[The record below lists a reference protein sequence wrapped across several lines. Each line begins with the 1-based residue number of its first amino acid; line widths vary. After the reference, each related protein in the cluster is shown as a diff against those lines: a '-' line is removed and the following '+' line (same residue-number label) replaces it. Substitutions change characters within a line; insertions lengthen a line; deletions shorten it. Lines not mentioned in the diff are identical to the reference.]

1 MWWKAGGLVILTWAV
16 LKLRSAINGHSKQ
29 KDQFSIFKCWDYWK
43 QRKQFCHPRKKKVL
57 LWLFWKSPLPWMAAT
72 PKNSKHAAIAH
83 GSASSFINMRFL
95 ALQEHLLVYTGSVS
109 GISTPVCFCWI
120 SQSTWCGV
128 CASFMLTG
136 GRTLPDSVQCL
147 PECIKH
153 IWTSRV
159 SCACP
164 VLGCTWLWYPGPAQN
179 AF

>member
-1 MWWKAGGLVILTWAV
+1 MEGGGAGHPNMSCAETTICNKWTQQTKGPIQYFQMLRLLETKETIL
-16 LKLRSAINGHSKQ
+16 SPQ
-29 KDQFSIFKCWDYWK
+29 E
-43 QRKQFCHPRKKKVL
+43 KKVL
-57 LWLFWKSPLPWMAAT
+57 LWLFWKSPLPWTAAT

-120 SQSTWCGV
+120 SQSTWRGV

-136 GRTLPDSVQCL
+136 ERTLPDSVQCL